1 MVSSTGDGD
10 APDNCDRFFVKMKRA
25 VKKDPK
31 TCAQGCQYTV
41 LGGACQML
49 LATSWDTMQRY

>member
-1 MVSSTGDGD
+1 VVVYVVSSTGDGD

-49 LATSWDTMQRY
+49 LATS